1 MTGYSWLLFFHILA
15 AIVWVG
21 GAIVLNILSTRA
33 IRSGDPARQAA
44 IAMDGEW
51 LGSRIIAPT
60 SLIILALGLAMVGV
74 SEAWTIGQL
83 WIVLALVLFGLTALT
98 GSIFNG
104 PDAGRIGKLIQ
115 SRVAED
121 AEVQRRIRRIVLIAR
136 LDLITLIVIVWD
148 MAVKPGL

>member
-21 GAIVLNILSTRA
+21 GAIILNILSTRA

-44 IAMDGEW
+44 IAMEGEW
-51 LGSRIIAPT
+51 IGSRVIVPT

-74 SEAWTIGQL
+74 SAAWTIGQL
-83 WIVLALVLFGLTALT
+83 WIVLALVLFGLTAIT
-98 GSIFNG
+98 GAVFLG
-104 PDAGRIGKLIQ
+104 PESGRIGKLIRARGADD
-115 SRVAED
+115 S
-121 AEVQRRIRRIVLIAR
+121 EVQRRIRRIVFIAR